1 MRILNLHDDIAAEL
15 RERMSQGKR
24 LSFRKSHMSR
34 LLAGEILTSAAVCWF
49 KGNETCEEM
58 VSLITITRDE
68 ITKRSKLILNAEDLS
83 DTNTEPEFFLTVEGM
98 CGITEHPKQKIRQLY
113 ELGVRMASLTW
124 NETNLLATGTEGD
137 PARGLT
143 GKGKKA
149 VKAMNELGMIIDV
162 SHANEHTFWDILNVS
177 EKPVIASHSNCRSLC
192 NVQRNLTDQQIVA
205 IAEMGG
211 LIGMNTYGP
220 FIAEKEEERGARM
233 LAKHARHI
241 ASIAGSE
248 HIACGFDYT
257 DFLAEYANNSKHDLS
272 MAKDAQRFPVALSEE
287 GFSEEEI
294 RNITFGNAFRFLKEN
309 L

>member
-1 MRILNLHDDIAAEL
+1 MN
-15 RERMSQGKR
+15 R
-24 LSFRKSHMSR
+24 LM
-34 LLAGEILTSAAVCWF
+34 AGEILTSAAACWF
-49 KGNETCEEM
+49 RGDETFEEM
-58 VSLITITRDE
+58 ESLIGITRKE
-68 ITKRSKLILNAEDLS
+68 ITKHTKLILSADDLS
-83 DTNTEPEFFLTVEGM
+83 DANTEPEFFLSVEGM
-98 CGITEHPKQKIRQLY
+98 CGITDHPKQRIRQLY

-143 GKGKKA
+143 KKGKKA
-149 VKAMNELGMIIDV
+149 VEAMNELGMVIDV

-192 NVQRNLTDQQIVA
+192 NAQRNLTDQQIAA
-205 IAEMGG
+205 IAVSGG
-211 LIGMNTYGP
+211 LIGMNAYGP
-220 FIAEKEEERGARM
+220 FIAEEEEMRGARM

-272 MAKDAQRFPVALSEE
+272 MAKDAQRFPEALSEE

>member
-15 RERMSQGKR
+15 RERREQGKR
-24 LSFRKSHMSR
+24 LSFRRSHMNR
-34 LLAGEILTSAAVCWF
+34 LMAGEILTSAAACWF
-49 KGNETCEEM
+49 RGDETFEEM
-58 VSLITITRDE
+58 ESLIGITRKE
-68 ITKRSKLILNAEDLS
+68 ITKHTKLILSADDLS
-83 DTNTEPEFFLTVEGM
+83 DANTEPEFFLSVEGM
-98 CGITEHPKQKIRQLY
+98 CGITDHPKQRIRQLY

-143 GKGKKA
+143 KKGKKA
-149 VKAMNELGMIIDV
+149 VEAMNELGMVIDV

-192 NVQRNLTDQQIVA
+192 NAQRNLTDQQIAA
-205 IAEMGG
+205 IAVSGG
-211 LIGMNTYGP
+211 LIGMNAYGP
-220 FIAEKEEERGARM
+220 FIAEEEEMRGARM

-272 MAKDAQRFPVALSEE
+272 MAKDAQRFPEALSEE